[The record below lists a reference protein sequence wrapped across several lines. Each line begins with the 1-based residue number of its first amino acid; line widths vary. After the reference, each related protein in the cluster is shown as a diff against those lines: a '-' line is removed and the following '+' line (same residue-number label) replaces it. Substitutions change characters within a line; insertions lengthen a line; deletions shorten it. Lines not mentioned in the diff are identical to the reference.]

1 MAFFGAAQL
10 RAKPM
15 KPPLSRIVCGRDFSD
30 RAKKMAA
37 VATAGTNVR
46 RLPPRDLG
54 IGAARGQTAFARGT
68 LGRTSAYG
76 APPAA
81 AAPSRAASTPTRTG
95 GDLPLLGPHRPHRL
109 GRLPRSSL
117 SRAAPR
123 PAPGSVVGVPAP
135 TAVAQRVAPPPAIRP
150 VRAATAFFRKRL
162 LPAAPL

>member
-15 KPPLSRIVCGRDFSD
+15 KTPLSRIVCGRDFSD

-95 GDLPLLGPHRPHRL
+95 GDLPLLGPR
-109 GRLPRSSL
+109 GRLPLPSRS
-117 SRAAPR
+117 RGVPR

-150 VRAATAFFRKRL
+150 VRPATAFFRKRL